1 VQEDASSVLERVR
14 RVEDARVMHEKEWER
29 KIAQSRAEVQ
39 DRNAQIAKNF
49 LAAVN
54 SLKESV
60 SDTFSR
66 KF

>member
-1 VQEDASSVLERVR
+1 MQEDASSVLERVR
-14 RVEDARVMHEKEWER
+14 RVEDARATHDKEWER

-39 DRNAQIAKNF
+39 DRNALIAKNF

>member
-1 VQEDASSVLERVR
+1 MQEDASSVLERVR

-49 LAAVN
+49 LAAVS

>member
-49 LAAVN
+49 LAAVS

>member
-14 RVEDARVMHEKEWER
+14 RVEDARVMYEKEWER
-29 KIAQSRAEVQ
+29 KIAQSRAAVQ
-39 DRNAQIAKNF
+39 DRNTQIAKNF

-54 SLKESV
+54 SLKENV

>member
-1 VQEDASSVLERVR
+1 
-14 RVEDARVMHEKEWER
+14 MHEKEWER

-60 SDTFSR
+60 SDRFSG